1 MPPSINLI
9 AFFEQVAISCFFF
22 RLFVRYIFKKTKR
35 YKAKEKKRNY
45 CEKIFDQLGT
55 FYSYCATLFQVRRDQ
70 KLEICVSVHG
80 FNQLV
85 DQQLIGSRLEMS
97 SILLSNSV
105 SLYLRQKCHVNFRDR
120 FEGLHANQIGFS
132 KPPRK
137 FTSSVLPFIGK
148 IMVVL
153 FSSLFTC

>member
-1 MPPSINLI
+1 MIQGKRKKKELLS
-9 AFFEQVAISCFFF
+9 VAS
-22 RLFVRYIFKKTKR
+22 IFKVS
-35 YKAKEKKRNY
+35 
-45 CEKIFDQLGT
+45 QLKWVNIKSVGN
-55 FYSYCATLFQVRRDQ
+55 FLLILRDTLLGNTRSEVGN
-70 KLEICVSVHG
+70 ICISSW
-80 FNQLV
+80 FQLV

-137 FTSSVLPFIGK
+137 FTSSVLPFVGK

-153 FSSLFTC
+153 FSSLFTCWTDD